1 MISPIENRD
10 RKAFEKRI
18 LRTGSRILAGI
29 AVSTMAAST
38 PAALGATV
46 RQQYDAHAITPRIY
60 APPVGQQSKG
70 IVVTVHG
77 TTQHAGSFQS
87 LAEHLVAN
95 GFTVLSCDLRGH
107 GLRYHGQA
115 NDKIAVA
122 DRVVNYERSA
132 DDLVATFKQVKSD
145 YPGVP
150 IYCIGESVGAGVVTR
165 AAGSSKGLIDG
176 MILCSAGTRPCVFN
190 PLMTVSDFVKYIWRL
205 DHPMDVSRY
214 IDHYSADD
222 KRVSNEMIADPLS
235 RIKLTPREILR
246 TAWFIRRTPAA
257 AKHVDPSI
265 PVLIVQG
272 KIDHIVGNHSIKAI
286 LKNLPS
292 TNKQIVELPQC
303 GHVLLGTSFLKPQV
317 VDSVTGWLNTV
328 ATAPSVASRSTEA
341 ADLSVK
347 AQIHMQLQELKTKA
361 PLPPS

>member
-1 MISPIENRD
+1 MISPFELID
-10 RKAFEKRI
+10 RKTSEADI
-18 LRTGSRILAGI
+18 VRTKARLITGI
-29 AVSTMAAST
+29 AVSILVTATPSAFASSDSN
-38 PAALGATV
+38 
-46 RQQYDAHAITPRIY
+46 QIDAHPIKPRVY
-60 APPVGQQSKG
+60 APPAEKKSRG

-77 TTQHAGSFQS
+77 TTQHAGSFQW
-87 LAEHLVAN
+87 LAEHLVDK

-107 GLRYHGQA
+107 GLRYHGGSDEQSM
-115 NDKIAVA
+115 KV

-132 DDLVATFKQVKSD
+132 DDLVATFKQIKSD

-190 PLMTVSDFVKYIWRL
+190 PILTVTDFFKYIWRL
-205 DHPMDVSRY
+205 DHPMDVARY

-222 KRVSNEMIADPLS
+222 KRISNEMIADPLS
-235 RIKLTPREILR
+235 RVKLTPREILR

-257 AKHVDPSI
+257 AKHVDPNI

-272 KIDHIVGNHSIKAI
+272 EIDHIVGHHSIKSI

-292 TNKQIVELPQC
+292 TNKKIVELPKC
-303 GHVLLGTSFLKPQV
+303 GHVLLGTSFLKPEV
-317 VDSVTGWLNTV
+317 VESVTAWLNTV
-328 ATAPSVASRSTEA
+328 SAAPFVASRSTA
-341 ADLSVK
+341 SADLSVK
-347 AQIHMQLQELKTKA
+347 AQIHMQLHEIKTKP